1 MSKASELAYDF
12 IRGEI
17 LSGRLSPGTQL
28 REEQLAAACGV
39 SRTPVREALRRL
51 ESAHFVRRNESQR
64 TFVAEWSL
72 DEIAESFVLRGMLEG
87 HAAARASIAI
97 DDEAI
102 ERMHAHN
109 REIAAAARKTPP
121 DVPAFLEHNRAFHA
135 IILEAAGSERLAALL
150 GTIVE
155 QPIVT
160 RTALQ
165 YDREQILQSHAE
177 HEELM
182 HAFRRH
188 DPEWA
193 KSVMASHIRRAFHA
207 YRDAFHQVGRRAAV
221 AAE

>member
-72 DEIAESFVLRGMLEG
+72 DEIAEGFVLRAMLEG
-87 HAAARASIAI
+87 HAASRAAIAI
-97 DDEAI
+97 GDEAI
-102 ERMHAHN
+102 DRMQAHN
-109 REIAAAARKTPP
+109 REIAAAARRAPP
-121 DVPAFLEHNRAFHA
+121 DVATFLEHNRAFHA
-135 IILEAAGSERLAALL
+135 IILEAAGSERLTALL
-150 GTIVE
+150 ATIIE

-193 KSVMASHIRRAFHA
+193 KSVMTSHIRRAFHA
-207 YRDAFHQVGRRAAV
+207 YHDAFHQVGRRAAV
-221 AAE
+221 PAE